1 MSIEDGGFEAVAN
14 EKAQVGFDIFDE
26 LSGEV
31 HVVGEGA
38 EGDEG

>member
-1 MSIEDGGFEAVAN
+1 MSIKDGGFETVAN
-14 EKAQVGFDIFDE
+14 GKAQVGFDIFDE

-31 HVVGEGA
+31 HVVGEGT